1 MMDTE
6 KTDIR
11 EQIIRIILCVLGLF
25 IAGLGVAVTKKG
37 ELGVSPISSVANVLS
52 LKFTFL
58 TLGNWLIIWNCM
70 LILGQILILR
80 KRFQLF
86 QLLQI
91 PLSFL
96 FGYFTDF
103 GVWLLS
109 FTKVD
114 AYYMR
119 LLMVFLGT
127 VILGLGISISVIA
140 NVILNSGEAFVKAI
154 SDTTHKEFG
163 NLKVGFDIT
172 CMVLAV
178 ILSLLFFGFTVR
190 GTREGTVIAAFLTGF
205 VVKFFSKRLQVPMER
220 LMTGMCK

>member
-1 MMDTE
+1 MNTK
-6 KTDIR
+6 KTDVR
-11 EQIIRIILCVLGLF
+11 ERLTRIVFCVLGLF

-58 TLGNWLIIWNCM
+58 TLGNWLIIWNCI

-80 KRFQLF
+80 RRFQLF

-109 FTKVD
+109 FTKID

-154 SDTTHKEFG
+154 ADTTHKEFG

-172 CMVLAV
+172 CMALAV
-178 ILSLLFFGFTVR
+178 TLSLLFFDFTVR
-190 GTREGTVIAAFLTGF
+190 GTREGTVIAALLTGF
-205 VVKFFSKRLQVPMER
+205 VVEFFTKLLRVPMER
-220 LMTGMCK
+220 LITGSCK

>member
-1 MMDTE
+1 MNTK
-6 KTDIR
+6 KTDVR
-11 EQIIRIILCVLGLF
+11 ERLTRIVFCVLGLF

-58 TLGNWLIIWNCM
+58 TLGNWLIIWNCI

-80 KRFQLF
+80 RRFQLF

-109 FTKVD
+109 FTKID

-154 SDTTHKEFG
+154 ADTTHKEFG

-172 CMVLAV
+172 CMALAV
-178 ILSLLFFGFTVR
+178 TLSLLFFDFTIR
-190 GTREGTVIAAFLTGF
+190 GTREGTVIAALLTGF
-205 VVKFFSKRLQVPMER
+205 VVKFFTKRLRVPMER
-220 LMTGMCK
+220 LITGSCK

>member
-1 MMDTE
+1 MNTK
-6 KTDIR
+6 KTDVR
-11 EQIIRIILCVLGLF
+11 ERLTRIVFCVLGLF

-58 TLGNWLIIWNCM
+58 TLGNWLIIWNCI

-80 KRFQLF
+80 RRFQLF

-109 FTKVD
+109 FTKID

-154 SDTTHKEFG
+154 ADTTHKEFG

-172 CMVLAV
+172 CMALSVT
-178 ILSLLFFGFTVR
+178 LSLLFFDFTVR
-190 GTREGTVIAAFLTGF
+190 GTREGTVIAALLTGF
-205 VVKFFSKRLQVPMER
+205 VVEFFTKRLRVPMER
-220 LMTGMCK
+220 LITGSCK

>member
-11 EQIIRIILCVLGLF
+11 EQIIRIIFCVLGLF

-52 LKFTFL
+52 LKFTCL

>member
-1 MMDTE
+1 MMNTE

-11 EQIIRIILCVLGLF
+11 EQITRIIFCVLGLF

-58 TLGNWLIIWNCM
+58 TLGNWLIIWNCI

-109 FTKVD
+109 FTKMD

-119 LLMVFLGT
+119 LLVVFLGT
-127 VILGLGISISVIA
+127 VILGLGISISVNA

-154 SDTTHKEFG
+154 ADTTHKEFG

-178 ILSLLFFGFTVR
+178 TLSLLFFDLTIR
-190 GTREGTVIAAFLTGF
+190 GTREGTVIAALLTGF
-205 VVKFFSKRLQVPMER
+205 VVKFFTKRLRVPMER
-220 LMTGMCK
+220 LITGTCK

>member
-1 MMDTE
+1 MNTK
-6 KTDIR
+6 KTDVR
-11 EQIIRIILCVLGLF
+11 ERLTRIVFCVLGLF

-58 TLGNWLIIWNCM
+58 TLGNWLIIWNCI

-80 KRFQLF
+80 RRFQLF

-109 FTKVD
+109 FTKTD

-154 SDTTHKEFG
+154 ADTTHKEFG

-172 CMVLAV
+172 CMALAV
-178 ILSLLFFGFTVR
+178 TLSLLFFDFTVR
-190 GTREGTVIAAFLTGF
+190 GTREGTVIAALLTGF
-205 VVKFFSKRLQVPMER
+205 VVEFFTKRLRVPMER
-220 LMTGMCK
+220 LITGSCK

>member
-1 MMDTE
+1 MNTK
-6 KTDIR
+6 KTDVR
-11 EQIIRIILCVLGLF
+11 ERLTRIVFCVLGLF

-58 TLGNWLIIWNCM
+58 TLGNWLIIWNCI

-80 KRFQLF
+80 RRFQLF

-109 FTKVD
+109 FTKID

-154 SDTTHKEFG
+154 ADTTHKEFG

-172 CMVLAV
+172 CMALAV
-178 ILSLLFFGFTVR
+178 TLSLLFFDFTVR
-190 GTREGTVIAAFLTGF
+190 GTREGTVIAALLTGF
-205 VVKFFSKRLQVPMER
+205 VVEFFTKRLRVPMER
-220 LMTGMCK
+220 LITGSCK